1 MMTGGLTSSDRGVS
15 VLEDWEM
22 REPPSPSIVVSVVG
36 GSDACLASSLAL
48 TSASPPPPPP
58 TPTTELVETET
69 FITTTEDATPTP
81 SEGIIKQ
88 DDPELEELRT
98 MVSKTKGY
106 FARDWSLY
114 LGWNNMRYIIEAALE
129 QSRLLN
135 RTLILPSFVYARA
148 CEWEIEF
155 CAAFAPMVNRGK
167 AVHSDAWDNLP
178 AYQQIAYRIPIEMML
193 DIPHLR
199 KLGHPVLLTSQFLRL
214 SGLDDSELETTDG
227 HFDREQYLG
236 TRKDGS
242 KVTLFEVKLNDYDPK
257 RVVRVDRSRPLTE
270 KFGRFAHGDVGTASM
285 KLWEKVI
292 AKEDHTM
299 IKLEEARDAVKESMQ
314 DPLDDEELERV
325 LGEMGWIV
333 VHTWDGWSG
342 MEWLKSVVKPIKQ
355 VAPLRS
361 IRGWQEDYAFLDH
374 DVVLLEGE
382 IHLGRKPGAM
392 FFSTPE
398 ARDGYARIVLESVR
412 PIDKIRELGETLAER
427 MRRRVGGRMWM
438 AGHMRRGD
446 FIREGWVMEH
456 SIGDHLLR
464 IKEHLANGSRIL
476 HGIHER
482 QEVITFGVPDVE
494 PDQTQITLEPP
505 EDGDPL
511 FLATDERFANNII
524 WLQQN
529 NAVLISGLLTPQDRQ
544 EFGWP
549 LMITD
554 VLAQLEQVVLS
565 HSYYFYAHAM
575 SSLAGGAV
583 NMRAA
588 KGKDYRTSWID

>member
-1 MMTGGLTSSDRGVS
+1 MITGGFTISERGVS

-22 REPPSPSIVVSVVG
+22 REPAPSIVVSVVG
-36 GSDACLASSLAL
+36 GSDCLPSSLAL

-58 TPTTELVETET
+58 TPTTELVDTASFT
-69 FITTTEDATPTP
+69 TTTEEATPTP
-81 SEGIIKQ
+81 SEGTTKQ
-88 DDPELEELRT
+88 DDPELEELRA

-167 AVHSDAWDNLP
+167 AVHSNAWDNLP
-178 AYQQIAYRIPIEMML
+178 AYQQIAYRIPIEIML

-199 KLGHPVLLTSQFLRL
+199 KVGHPVVLTSQFLRL
-214 SGLDDSELETTDG
+214 SGINDPDLETTASDG
-227 HFDREQYLG
+227 HFEREKYLG
-236 TRKDGS
+236 ARKDGS
-242 KVTLFEVKLNDYDPK
+242 KMTLFEVKLDDYDPK
-257 RVVRVDRSRPLTE
+257 RVVRVDRSKALTE
-270 KFGRFAHGDVGTASM
+270 KFGRFAHGDVGIASM
-285 KLWEKVI
+285 KLWEKVV

-299 IKLEEARDAVKESMQ
+299 IKWEDARDAVKEHMR

-333 VHTWDGWSG
+333 VHTWDGWSN
-342 MEWLKSVVKPIKQ
+342 MEWLKSVVQPIKQ

-398 ARDGYARIVLESVR
+398 ARDNYARIVLQSVR
-412 PIDKIRELGETLAER
+412 PIDKIRELGEELAHR

-438 AGHMRRGD
+438 SGHMRRGD
-446 FIREGWVMEH
+446 FIREGWVMEQ
-456 SIGDHLLR
+456 SISDHLLR
-464 IKEHLANGSRIL
+464 IKLHLANGSEVLHRIQ
-476 HGIHER
+476 ER
-482 QEVITFGVPDVE
+482 RQVILFGVPDVE
-494 PDQTQITLEPP
+494 PDQTQLTLQPP
-505 EDGDPL
+505 EDGDPF

-524 WLQQN
+524 WLRQN
-529 NAVLISGLLTPQDRQ
+529 KAVLISDLLTPQDHQ
-544 EFGWP
+544 KFGWP

-554 VLAQLEQVVLS
+554 VLALLEQVVIS

>member
-1 MMTGGLTSSDRGVS
+1 MMTGGFTSSYRGVS

-22 REPPSPSIVVSVVG
+22 REPPPPIVVTSVVV
-36 GSDACLASSLAL
+36 GSDACQTSFPAPI
-48 TSASPPPPPP
+48 SASPPPP
-58 TPTTELVETET
+58 TPTTDLEQAASLTATVAET
-69 FITTTEDATPTP
+69 AVPAS
-81 SEGIIKQ
+81 SEVVTKQ
-88 DDPELEELRT
+88 NDTELEELRA

-167 AVHSDAWDNLP
+167 AVDSTAWDTLP
-178 AYQQIAYRIPIEMML
+178 AYQQIAYRIPMEEML
-193 DIPHLR
+193 DTPHLR
-199 KLGHPVLLTSQFLRL
+199 KLGHPVVLTSQFLRL
-214 SGLDDSELETTDG
+214 SGLNDPDLETSKG
-227 HFDREQYLG
+227 NFDKEKYLG
-236 TRKDGS
+236 TRAEDGS
-242 KVTLFEVKLNDYDPK
+242 KMTLFVVKNDEYDPH
-257 RVVRVDRSRPLTE
+257 RVIRVDRVGPLAD
-270 KFGRFAHGDVGTASM
+270 KFGRFAHGDVGTVSM
-285 KLWEKVI
+285 KLWEKVDS
-292 AKEDHTM
+292 KQDHTM
-299 IKLEEARDAVKESMQ
+299 IRWEEARDIVKEDMK
-314 DPLDDEELERV
+314 DPGDDEELEKV
-325 LGEMGWIV
+325 LAGMGWV
-333 VHTWDGWSG
+333 AVHTWDGWSG
-342 MEWLKSVVKPIKQ
+342 MEWLKSVVQPVKQ
-355 VAPLRS
+355 IAPLRS
-361 IRGWQEDYAFLDH
+361 LRGWQEDYAFLDH

-398 ARDGYARIVLESVR
+398 ARDAYAKIVLEAVR
-412 PIDKIRELGETLAER
+412 PIDKIRELGEKLGQR
-427 MRRRVGGRMWM
+427 MKRRVGGRMWM
-438 AGHMRRGD
+438 AAHMRRGD
-446 FIREGWVMEH
+446 FIREGWVMEQN
-456 SIGDHLLR
+456 IGDHLLR

-482 QEVITFGVPDVE
+482 REVITFHVPDVE

-505 EDGDPL
+505 EDGDPF
-511 FLATDERFANNII
+511 FLATDERFANNLI
-524 WLQQN
+524 WLRQN
-529 NAVLISGLLTPQDRQ
+529 NAVLISDLLTPQDRR

-549 LMITD
+549 IMITD
-554 VLAQLEQVVLS
+554 VLALVEQVVIS

-583 NMRAA
+583 NMRAG